1 MKDDELKQ
9 LLEEIR
15 AGKARAFDRFYDEFG
30 RRLVPFFIRH
40 GFCLKIEDAEDL
52 TQDVIFKV
60 WGLLGKGTLRF
71 DSVAHLIAY
80 VMKVA
85 RSVAIDWQRRVRQ
98 TSLDVS
104 LDDDVSLGN
113 LENLKSTSRVHQQI
127 EASQEIEAAI
137 QDLSINQRR
146 ALILRERNGLTY
158 AEIAELEGCTVEAV
172 RGRLD
177 QARQKIAKRLARQ
190 HDIS

>member
-146 ALILRERNGLTY
+146 ALIRRERNGLTY